1 MRISDWSSDVC
12 SSDLVN
18 GETDEEIRAALA
30 NFEPSRSGLI
40 LALAGWQEETRP
52 VCDLDDESLH
62 RLIEEEI
69 GGFLKL
75 TMARYDREARQE
87 FSDQLIIELAE
98 VPLSPVAPA
107 LAEARR
113 KLAYPERLVPRSEE
127 HTSELQ
133 SLLRIS

>member
-12 SSDLVN
+12 SSDL
-18 GETDEEIRAALA
+18 
-30 NFEPSRSGLI
+30 
-40 LALAGWQEETRP
+40 
-52 VCDLDDESLH
+52 LDDESLH

-98 VPLSPVAPA
+98 VPLSLVAPA

-113 KLAYPERLVPRSEE
+113 KLAYPERLVP
-127 HTSELQ
+127 
-133 SLLRIS
+133 LLFDFIEARWSTLKTAGERLAKRIGRGSCRERVCTYVMYRGVGVTVKKKN

>member
-12 SSDLVN
+12 SSDL
-18 GETDEEIRAALA
+18 
-30 NFEPSRSGLI
+30 
-40 LALAGWQEETRP
+40 
-52 VCDLDDESLH
+52 LDDESLH

-98 VPLSPVAPA
+98 VPLSLVAPA

-113 KLAYPERLVPRSEE
+113 KLAYPERLVPFIFDFIEALWSK
-127 HTSELQ
+127 LQ
-133 SLLRIS
+133 TEGERLAKLVQLEDRKSHV

>member
-1 MRISDWSSDVC
+1 MENTSAPTPTKALTIAAPEKSWGQQHRLHAARSNAFDR
-12 SSDLVN
+12 LVN

-69 GGFLKL
+69 GG
-75 TMARYDREARQE
+75 
-87 FSDQLIIELAE
+87 
-98 VPLSPVAPA
+98 
-107 LAEARR
+107 
-113 KLAYPERLVPRSEE
+113 RSEE

-133 SLLRIS
+133 SLMRNSYAVFCLKKNTHKVKN

>member
-12 SSDLVN
+12 SSDLKSWGQQHRLHAARSNAFDRLVN

-75 TMARYDREARQE
+75 TLARYDREARQE
-87 FSDQLIIELAE
+87 FSDQLIKIGRPH
-98 VPLSPVAPA
+98 V
-107 LAEARR
+107 R
-113 KLAYPERLVPRSEE
+113 
-127 HTSELQ
+127 LQ
-133 SLLRIS
+133 SLMRNSYAVFCL

>member
-87 FSDQLIIELAE
+87 FSDQLILELAE
-98 VPLSPVAPA
+98 VPLSLVAPA

-113 KLAYPERLVPRSEE
+113 KLAYPERLVPFLFDFIEARW
-127 HTSELQ
+127 
-133 SLLRIS
+133 

>member
-12 SSDLVN
+12 SSDLKSWGQQHRLHAARSNAFDRLVN

-87 FSDQLIIELAE
+87 FSDQRIIELAE
-98 VPLSPVAPA
+98 EIGRAACS
-107 LAEARR
+107 
-113 KLAYPERLVPRSEE
+113 ERVCQYVSV
-127 HTSELQ
+127 
-133 SLLRIS
+133 

>member
-1 MRISDWSSDVC
+1 MLMSVIFFNQKTADEMRMSDWSSDVC
-12 SSDLVN
+12 SSDL
-18 GETDEEIRAALA
+18 
-30 NFEPSRSGLI
+30 
-40 LALAGWQEETRP
+40 EETRP
-52 VCDLDDESLH
+52 VCDRDDESLH

-98 VPLSPVAPA
+98 VPLSLVAPA

-113 KLAYPERLVPRSEE
+113 KLAYPERLVPFIFDFIEARWSKLKTEGE
-127 HTSELQ
+127 RLAKLVELDG
-133 SLLRIS
+133 